1 MQTPPIAPDNQE
13 YYNIVVALV
22 EAVDTLN
29 REQPSIQIGKRNL

>member
-22 EAVDTLN
+22 EVVDTSN
-29 REQPSIQIGKRNL
+29 QEQPSIEIGKREK